1 MRVRCHAAP
10 MIMTPDSDAPCCS
23 ELSSLQ
29 DEMVNLRAI
38 LEVVYAV
45 PSDFSLQNVDICGQ
59 CWPMAGSAGGDH
71 LVFVDFKRRFD
82 LDRRVQLAERA
93 GRDNVARALET
104 NRDRIGILLADVSG
118 HQMTDALLAA
128 MLHQA
133 FLVGVLYEL
142 ELFGEVTPK
151 LFEALNT
158 RFHQSS
164 SVNKYLTMVYGEIAE
179 DGTFRFL
186 LAGHPQPLIFSAEF
200 DSFVRIGQDRLTTV
214 LPIGMF
220 PSEDDVDRDM
230 GSRPV
235 NYAPHYT
242 VNEVNLMAPG
252 DILLL
257 ASDGVLE
264 HVREDGVLFAP
275 GTLQEVLRDAKRA
288 AAAEIL
294 ARVRNAL
301 LDFAPQQ
308 DDMSLVVIK
317 RR

>member
-1 MRVRCHAAP
+1 MSP
-10 MIMTPDSDAPCCS
+10 TPDDRCCA
-23 ELSSLQ
+23 ELSDLQ
-29 DEMVNLRAI
+29 DEMVNLRVI

-45 PSDFSLQNVDICGQ
+45 PSDFSLRNIDICGQ
-59 CWPMAGSAGGDH
+59 CWPMAGTAGGDH

-82 LDRRVQLAERA
+82 LDRRIQLAERE
-93 GRDNVARALET
+93 GRHEVARELAA
-104 NRDRIGILLADVSG
+104 NRDRIGVLLADVSG

-142 ELFGEVTPK
+142 EMFGEVTPK

-164 SVNKYLTMVYGEIAE
+164 SVSKYLTMVYGEIAE
-179 DGTFRFL
+179 NGTFRFL
-186 LAGHPQPLIFSAEF
+186 LAGHPRPLVFSAEF
-200 DSFVRIGQDRLTTV
+200 DCFVRIGEDRLTTV

-230 GSRPV
+230 GSRPLS
-235 NYAPHYT
+235 YARHYT

-264 HVREDGVLFAP
+264 HARDDGSVFAP
-275 GTLQEVLRDAKRA
+275 DALQDVLRGAKSV

-294 ARVRNAL
+294 ARVREAL
-301 LDFAPQQ
+301 LDFAEQR